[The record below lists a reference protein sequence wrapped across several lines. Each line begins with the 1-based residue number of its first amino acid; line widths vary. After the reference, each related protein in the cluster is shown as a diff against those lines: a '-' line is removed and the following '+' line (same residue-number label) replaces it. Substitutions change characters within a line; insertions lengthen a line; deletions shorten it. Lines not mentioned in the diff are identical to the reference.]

1 MIIVAAEM
9 IVGLH
14 DPIRGLILLI
24 LLLLISFMMGLLV
37 ERLTVAWQRF
47 RAQQARHGQTGQPQT
62 WRDFTDG
69 DC

>member
-1 MIIVAAEM
+1 MLFAAEM
-9 IVGLH
+9 IVGQH

-24 LLLLISFMMGLLV
+24 LLLLVGFMIGLLA
-37 ERLTVAWQRF
+37 ERLMMAWRRF
-47 RAQQARHGQTGQPQT
+47 QIHRARHCQAGHRET